1 MKAKD
6 VMKLLG
12 ICRVTLYN
20 YVKNGLIKTTTLSNG
35 YSINATYKIIF
46 FFNILFFLKYFFIIF
61 YKINKKYICK
71 KI

>member
-46 FFNILFFLKYFFIIF
+46 FSIYCFF
-61 YKINKKYICK
+61 
-71 KI
+71 